1 MSEIKINLFS
11 TYKKTEVA
19 KPLEYSDIILNNVT
33 VNFRLSNEKV
43 DSLKDYMIR
52 LVRNKLKYTEFR
64 ALDSINMRIKRGER
78 VGIIGHNG
86 AGKSTLL
93 KVISGVLKPT
103 NGQVHVSGSVA
114 PLLELGAGFDEEFSG
129 MDNIYLN
136 GAILGKSKAYL
147 DSKLKVI
154 IDFSELES
162 FIHHPVKN
170 YSSGMRA
177 KLGFAIATHLESDI
191 VIIDEILSVGDE
203 NFKIKSEKKIADIVN
218 SGKTLLLV
226 SHSIEKIKALTD
238 KVIWMEKGKIIL
250 VGSSKEVCDSY
261 LKYIHGEHSDGL
273 VHQQGT

>member
-1 MSEIKINLFS
+1 M
-11 TYKKTEVA
+11 
-19 KPLEYSDIILNNVT
+19 EYSDIILKDVT

-43 DSLKDYMIR
+43 DSLKDYLIR
-52 LVRNKLKYTEFR
+52 LVRNKLKYTEFC
-64 ALDSINMRIKRGER
+64 ALDNINIRIDRGER

-93 KVISGVLKPT
+93 KVISGVLKPA
-103 NGQVHVSGSVA
+103 NGQVQVRGSVA

-129 MDNIYLN
+129 MENIYLN

-147 DSKLKVI
+147 DCKLQAI
-154 IDFSELES
+154 IDFSELGS

-238 KVIWMEKGKIIL
+238 KVIWMEKGKVVL
-250 VGSSKEVCDSY
+250 VGPSKEVCDSY
-261 LKYIHGEHSDGL
+261 LKYIHGEHPDYVSL
-273 VHQQGT
+273 QQET